1 MGSSGNRS
9 IPLSKLVMETT
20 DKLKMQKA
28 ITSRAKL
35 KDNAPV
41 DHMRQTHASVLKKK
55 ELSNA
60 SVMANIKTYSGWR
73 GK

>member
-1 MGSSGNRS
+1 
-9 IPLSKLVMETT
+9 
-20 DKLKMQKA
+20 MQKA